1 MIGTT
6 CYFDSQ
12 VVFYFHKMK
21 LTQQQKNFIRQNE
34 QHDVRELALKL
45 DNGKQRELN
54 VEFILKQISGR
65 QTAKE
70 KFPFFY
76 ANDEII
82 YPVHLSLEQASS
94 EATAN
99 YKVSLIPDGYKTFVD
114 LTGGMGVD
122 FTILSQRFILSVY
135 VEQDPELC
143 EIAANNFQTLGLQ
156 GFVVKNEAS
165 ETFVEKMSL
174 TDMVFLDPAR
184 RDDAGRKVIRT
195 EDCSPDVSEIQNALL
210 TKAKLVVIKFSPML
224 DISSAVRS
232 LKKVSEVHVVS
243 VENECKE
250 LLFLLSSQ
258 AEDTVYYAVNLNKG
272 GNIEVFSFTP
282 EEERSLEIPFT
293 RTIGKYLYEPN
304 ASILKAG
311 AFKSVA
317 QQYAV
322 QKLHVNSHLYTSDN
336 QISTFPGRVF
346 EVKEWFVPNKKNVKS
361 FLSLTK
367 KANIAVRNFPLSVA
381 EIRRKTGLREG
392 GDVYL
397 FATTVADSEK
407 IWVIGTK
414 L

>member
-1 MIGTT
+1 
-6 CYFDSQ
+6 
-12 VVFYFHKMK
+12 
-21 LTQQQKNFIRQNE
+21 
-34 QHDVRELALKL
+34 
-45 DNGKQRELN
+45 
-54 VEFILKQISGR
+54 
-65 QTAKE
+65 
-70 KFPFFY
+70 
-76 ANDEII
+76 
-82 YPVHLSLEQASS
+82 
-94 EATAN
+94 
-99 YKVSLIPDGYKTFVD
+99 
-114 LTGGMGVD
+114 
-122 FTILSQRFILSVY
+122 
-135 VEQDPELC
+135 
-143 EIAANNFQTLGLQ
+143 
-156 GFVVKNEAS
+156 
-165 ETFVEKMSL
+165 
-174 TDMVFLDPAR
+174 
-184 RDDAGRKVIRT
+184 
-195 EDCSPDVSEIQNALL
+195 
-210 TKAKLVVIKFSPML
+210 
-224 DISSAVRS
+224 
-232 LKKVSEVHVVS
+232 VSEVLVVS

>member
-1 MIGTT
+1 
-6 CYFDSQ
+6 
-12 VVFYFHKMK
+12 
-21 LTQQQKNFIRQNE
+21 
-34 QHDVRELALKL
+34 
-45 DNGKQRELN
+45 
-54 VEFILKQISGR
+54 
-65 QTAKE
+65 
-70 KFPFFY
+70 
-76 ANDEII
+76 
-82 YPVHLSLEQASS
+82 
-94 EATAN
+94 
-99 YKVSLIPDGYKTFVD
+99 
-114 LTGGMGVD
+114 
-122 FTILSQRFILSVY
+122 

-184 RDDAGRKVIRT
+184 RDDAGRKVIRI

-224 DISSAVRS
+224 DISSAVKS

-322 QKLHVNSHLYTSDN
+322 QKLHVNSHLYTSDKR
-336 QISTFPGRVF
+336 ISTFPGRVF

>member
-1 MIGTT
+1 
-6 CYFDSQ
+6 
-12 VVFYFHKMK
+12 MK
-21 LTQQQKNFIRQNE
+21 LTQQQKDFIRQNE
-34 QHDVRELALKL
+34 RHDIRELALML
-45 DNGKQRELN
+45 DKEKYRELN
-54 VEFILKQISGR
+54 VEFLLKQISGR

-76 ANDEII
+76 IYDEII

-99 YKVSLIPDGYKTFVD
+99 YKASLIPEGCRTFVD

-122 FTILSQRFILSVY
+122 FVVLSRRFTQSVY

-143 EIAANNFQTLGLQ
+143 RLASHNFATLGLR
-156 GFVVKNEAS
+156 GIAIENTSS
-165 ETFVEKMSL
+165 ETFVERMPPV
-174 TDMVFLDPAR
+174 DMVFLDPSR
-184 RDDAGRKVIRT
+184 RDDAGRKVVRI
-195 EDCSPDVSEIQNALL
+195 EDCSPDVSEIQNSLVA
-210 TKAKLVVIKFSPML
+210 KAKLVVIKFSPML
-224 DISSAVRS
+224 DISLAVKS
-232 LKKVSEVHVVS
+232 LKKVSAVHVVS

-272 GNIEVFSFTP
+272 GKIETFHFTP
-282 EEERSLEIPFT
+282 EEEHSLEIPFAKSV
-293 RTIGKYLYEPN
+293 GKYLYEPN

-317 QQYAV
+317 QHFAV
-322 QKLHVNSHLYTSDN
+322 QKLHVNSHLYTSGN
-336 QISTFPGRVF
+336 RIPAFPGRVF
-346 EVKEWFVPNKKNVKS
+346 EVQDWFVPNKQNVKS
-361 FLSLTK
+361 LLSLTQ

-381 EIRRKTGLREG
+381 EIRKKTGLKEG

-397 FATTVADSEK
+397 FATTVADGQK
-407 IWVIGTK
+407 IWVVGTK